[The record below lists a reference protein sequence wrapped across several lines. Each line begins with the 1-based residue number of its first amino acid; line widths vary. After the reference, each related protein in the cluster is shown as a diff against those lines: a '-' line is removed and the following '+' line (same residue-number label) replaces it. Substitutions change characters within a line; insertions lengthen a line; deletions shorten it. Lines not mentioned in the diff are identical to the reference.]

1 MWTRRSSNNKQTSLR
16 ENNDVRGRRRFFE
29 KKRIPT
35 VKLLNFNSNLTNYQL
50 LLNFVYKI
58 YAIRNYL
65 FATFKCSL
73 TAVNKLPVNMFF
85 FINFATK
92 YTQ

>member
-1 MWTRRSSNNKQTSLR
+1 MFEEEDVSLK
-16 ENNDVRGRRRFFE
+16 

-35 VKLLNFNSNLTNYQL
+35 VKLLNYQL

-92 YTQ
+92 YMQ